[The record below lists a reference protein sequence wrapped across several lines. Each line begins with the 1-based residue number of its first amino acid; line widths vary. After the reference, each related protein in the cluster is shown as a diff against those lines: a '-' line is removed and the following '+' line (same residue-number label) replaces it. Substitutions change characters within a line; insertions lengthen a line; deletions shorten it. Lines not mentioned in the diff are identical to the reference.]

1 MINKSLTSQI
11 DKWLITDLKRMFL
24 KYSREKYSETCSVE
38 NYAKIWN
45 SRFLSQVSVGVIFVY
60 TQLC

>member
-24 KYSREKYSETCSVE
+24 KKKKKKYSETCSVE
-38 NYAKIWN
+38 NYAIWN

-60 TQLC
+60 TQLF